1 MNKKYLNQ
9 LNLGTLQITKEKIF
23 FKSRGITNDEEKIFE
38 SIKSGGIT
46 NDEEENIL
54 IN

>member
-9 LNLGTLQITKEKIF
+9 LNPGTLQITKEKIF
-23 FKSRGITNDEEKIFE
+23 VKSGGITNDEEKIFE